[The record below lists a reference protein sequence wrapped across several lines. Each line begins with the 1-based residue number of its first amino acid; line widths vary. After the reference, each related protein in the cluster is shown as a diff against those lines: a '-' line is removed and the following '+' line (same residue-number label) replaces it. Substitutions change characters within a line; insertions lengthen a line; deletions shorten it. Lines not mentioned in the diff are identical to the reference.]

1 MRPPSS
7 GLPRPNRTWSRRL
20 VQVVWGVAVA
30 QILLI
35 VTDPGGLRERL
46 GPILLAASLTS
57 LLLLAAAARR
67 ITHQPQ
73 PVPAAEAGLNGGP
86 TDPVFTA
93 TALGGPCDGAS
104 WQLGPDQLPAPRQV
118 WLTTNGASHRYQLA
132 SQRLTATPTSPPTL
146 AYRHHTTSTTD
157 TRPS

>member
-7 GLPRPNRTWSRRL
+7 GLPRPNRSWRRRL
-20 VQVVWGVAVA
+20 VRIVWGVAVA

-46 GPILLAASLTS
+46 GPVLLAASLTS

-67 ITHQPQ
+67 ITHQPK
-73 PVPAAEAGLNGGP
+73 PVSAAEAGWNDGP
-86 TDPVFTA
+86 AEPVLAA
-93 TALGGPCDGAS
+93 TALGGPCDGVS
-104 WQLGPDQLPAPRQV
+104 WQLGPDQLPAPLQV
-118 WLTTNGASHRYQLA
+118 WLPTNGASHCYQLA
-132 SQRLTATPTSPPTL
+132 SQRLTRASTSPPTL
-146 AYRHHTTSTTD
+146 TYRHHPTATKD